1 MGGSIVDETSNDS
14 PAGVISVEILAESV
28 ISLDTIAEARWSA
41 IVVGVSPHQTIGALR

>member
-28 ISLDTIAEARWSA
+28 ISLDAFAEARWSA
-41 IVVGVSPHQTIGALR
+41 NVVGVSSPQKFGTLR